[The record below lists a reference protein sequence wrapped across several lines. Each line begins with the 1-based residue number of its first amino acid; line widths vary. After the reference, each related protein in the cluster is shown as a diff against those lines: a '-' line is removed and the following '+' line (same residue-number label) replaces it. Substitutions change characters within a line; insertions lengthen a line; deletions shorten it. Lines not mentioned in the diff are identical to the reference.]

1 MVRLSYPIWYPLF
14 LTMKTQ
20 SELTMIKIPSTTRPV
35 RLSILAIFLLAAFT
49 SYSQAKDS
57 ADVYFQK
64 GLLEKQ
70 NGRRLESLKQFEKA
84 DKYDANNK
92 VILNELATVYMDLRK
107 YDQAITTYKKLVDLG
122 DGTAA
127 NYKQLLQLSFNYK
140 RHDDVLLYADKLKQA
155 DPSEKVNYYIGKV
168 HYDKDNY
175 GEAIQ
180 TLNAAAKEDPAN
192 AEVPYMIARSYA
204 DMMNYKQAI
213 PYFQKAIQLDT
224 SKHYWVYEMGL
235 IYYAMDDNK
244 NALKYIK
251 EAGDK
256 GLNKDNDYMENL
268 GIAYLNVGDLDNG
281 VAIMTEILKR
291 KPSDIN
297 ILNMV
302 AEGYYYKGKYQD
314 AIDYW
319 DKILSYDKQNASA
332 LYMIGLS
339 FQKKG
344 EKEKGQLLCDKAIAM
359 DPSLQSLRQK
369 KQMPGM

>member
-1 MVRLSYPIWYPLF
+1 MLTLF
-14 LTMKTQ
+14 
-20 SELTMIKIPSTTRPV
+20 KIPVKKNPMRFFTMAV
-35 RLSILAIFLLAAFT
+35 LLLASFT
-49 SYSQAKDS
+49 SFSQTKDS
-57 ADVYFQK
+57 ADSYFQK

-84 DKYDANNK
+84 VRYDANNK
-92 VILNELATVYMDLRK
+92 TILNELASAYMDLRK
-107 YDQAITTYKKLVDLG
+107 YDQAITTYKKLVELG
-122 DGTAA
+122 DATAV

-140 RHDDVLLYADKLKQA
+140 NNDDVLLYADKLKKA
-155 DPSEKVNYYIGKV
+155 DPSEKINYYIGKV
-168 HYDKDNY
+168 QYDKDDY
-175 GEAIQ
+175 GEAIRS
-180 TLNAAAKEDPAN
+180 LNAAAKEDPAN

-204 DMMNYKQAI
+204 DMQNFKQAI
-213 PYFQKAIQLDT
+213 PYFQKATQLDT
-224 SKHYWVYEMGL
+224 SKHYWMYEMGL

-344 EKEKGQLLCDKAIAM
+344 EKEKGQQLCDKAIAM
-359 DPSLQSLRQK
+359 DPSLGSLRQK